1 MKNTILIVDD
11 SKLNRGTLADIL
23 KDKYKII
30 EAENGESGLE
40 SLEKYKDDIVLVIL
54 DIIMPVMDGFAFMEE
69 FKKRE
74 SIRNIPIVVATT
86 ENDFET
92 EKRCLELGVWD
103 FIPKIFQP
111 EIIRFRVLN
120 TIKRSMAHSLEHD
133 KLTGLY
139 TVQKFSQ
146 RVQVIL
152 EENTDT
158 KFTFVRLDIERF
170 KMINNFY
177 GIDAGDRL
185 LVHLA
190 GLIEKYWQNVK
201 NSVFG
206 RVDGD
211 VFGICFEKD
220 DKKLNDF
227 ILYMKQEL
235 KKYQAA
241 YYLETAMGIYD
252 IQDNNMD
259 VRNILARATLAAKQ
273 CKGQY
278 MVHEA
283 RYTEELREKIIK
295 EQNIINEMDH
305 ALETEEFVVYFQ
317 PKYELNHY
325 KPMGAEALVRWKKAD
340 GTIVSPGDFIPV
352 FESNGFIIKL
362 DYYVWDKVCQLIK
375 NNLNH
380 RGDSEVIS
388 VNVSRVNLYNPE
400 FLESLVNLVEKYKI
414 PPKYLH
420 LELTESAFSDDA
432 RMIQNAVDY
441 LHKAGFT
448 ILMDDFGSGYSSL
461 NVLKDIDIDVL
472 KIDMRFLSKGSSEER
487 SEKILEA
494 VIKMAKSLDMQV
506 IAEGVEEEKQ
516 VKMLKRL
523 GCDYIQGYYFAKPM
537 PKKDYIKLLQKSR

>member
-1 MKNTILIVDD
+1 
-11 SKLNRGTLADIL
+11 
-23 KDKYKII
+23 
-30 EAENGESGLE
+30 
-40 SLEKYKDDIVLVIL
+40 
-54 DIIMPVMDGFAFMEE
+54 
-69 FKKRE
+69 
-74 SIRNIPIVVATT
+74 
-86 ENDFET
+86 
-92 EKRCLELGVWD
+92 
-103 FIPKIFQP
+103 
-111 EIIRFRVLN
+111 
-120 TIKRSMAHSLEHD
+120 
-133 KLTGLY
+133 
-139 TVQKFSQ
+139 
-146 RVQVIL
+146 
-152 EENTDT
+152 
-158 KFTFVRLDIERF
+158 
-170 KMINNFY
+170 
-177 GIDAGDRL
+177 
-185 LVHLA
+185 
-190 GLIEKYWQNVK
+190 
-201 NSVFG
+201 
-206 RVDGD
+206 
-211 VFGICFEKD
+211 
-220 DKKLNDF
+220 
-227 ILYMKQEL
+227 
-235 KKYQAA
+235 
-241 YYLETAMGIYD
+241 
-252 IQDNNMD
+252 
-259 VRNILARATLAAKQ
+259 
-273 CKGQY
+273 
-278 MVHEA
+278 
-283 RYTEELREKIIK
+283 
-295 EQNIINEMDH
+295 MDH

-317 PKYELNHY
+317 PKYELDHY

-380 RGDSEVIS
+380 RGDSEVVS

-448 ILMDDFGSGYSSL
+448 LLMDDFGSGYSSL
-461 NVLKDIDIDVL
+461 NVLKDINIDVL
-472 KIDMRFLSKGSSEER
+472 KIDMRFLSKGPSEER

>member
-1 MKNTILIVDD
+1 
-11 SKLNRGTLADIL
+11 
-23 KDKYKII
+23 
-30 EAENGESGLE
+30 
-40 SLEKYKDDIVLVIL
+40 
-54 DIIMPVMDGFAFMEE
+54 
-69 FKKRE
+69 
-74 SIRNIPIVVATT
+74 
-86 ENDFET
+86 
-92 EKRCLELGVWD
+92 
-103 FIPKIFQP
+103 
-111 EIIRFRVLN
+111 
-120 TIKRSMAHSLEHD
+120 
-133 KLTGLY
+133 
-139 TVQKFSQ
+139 
-146 RVQVIL
+146 
-152 EENTDT
+152 
-158 KFTFVRLDIERF
+158 
-170 KMINNFY
+170 
-177 GIDAGDRL
+177 
-185 LVHLA
+185 
-190 GLIEKYWQNVK
+190 
-201 NSVFG
+201 
-206 RVDGD
+206 
-211 VFGICFEKD
+211 
-220 DKKLNDF
+220 
-227 ILYMKQEL
+227 
-235 KKYQAA
+235 
-241 YYLETAMGIYD
+241 MGIYD